1 MKLKNII
8 AQLKSSIESFI
19 EGVIKQKKALRKL
32 ENRPFEI
39 FWSKEEE
46 EQQQKKMRGKNLNAL
61 WNPSCEL
68 ILYMHYESPIK
79 NSLQY
84 SCLESS
90 MDRGA

>member
-46 EQQQKKMRGKNLNAL
+46 EQQQKKQN
-61 WNPSCEL
+61 
-68 ILYMHYESPIK
+68 
-79 NSLQY
+79 
-84 SCLESS
+84 
-90 MDRGA
+90 

>member
-46 EQQQKKMRGKNLNAL
+46 EQQQKKNAWKKPECL
-61 WNPSCEL
+61 
-68 ILYMHYESPIK
+68 MESI
-79 NSLQY
+79 
-84 SCLESS
+84 
-90 MDRGA
+90 M